1 MRRWQDWFTAV
12 PLKALNDQVWLY
24 IYQCLYFWQIIIFN
38 FVFFSEK
45 LTCAFL
51 LKGNI
56 YELSKLYTSLSTKHY
71 YFFSV
76 QQMAA
81 VSTPHRKLI
90 YLSFKPRKWQYL
102 SQYCSDKCFKGT
114 IVNRVMPSVY
124 CIGHSKLRMYIVQ
137 SF

>member
-1 MRRWQDWFTAV
+1 MRRWQWPIHNCTIKSFEWSSMIIHISMFMFLT
-12 PLKALNDQVWLY
+12 NYYFQF
-24 IYQCLYFWQIIIFN
+24 CL
-38 FVFFSEK
+38 FSEK

>member
-51 LKGNI
+51 LEGSI